1 MDYPHRP
8 VLVQEVLD
16 DLITSPDGT
25 YIDGT
30 VGSGGHSEAIG
41 RRIGEQGRLVCLD
54 RDPEAIRISKQRLS
68 FLGERVRFVKASYG
82 SADQVLR
89 DLGWGKANGILL
101 DLGMSG
107 FQLEQSGRGFSFH
120 RDEPLDMRMDPDAG
134 VTAEHLIQHLSE
146 KEIEEILRGYGEE
159 RRARSIARRIG
170 QDRKTKPILSSLH
183 LAHLVESVVPRSQG
197 AGAKHPATRTFQAL
211 RIAVN
216 KELEHLAS
224 FLDKGPA
231 LLAPSGRLVIL
242 SYHSLEDRMVKQAMM
257 DWEKDCECP
266 PSLPQCCC
274 GKVPLFRRLHKK
286 GIRPGPKE
294 MEQNPRARSA
304 ILRAAERIPTNDTS
318 DQGIRN

>member
-1 MDYPHRP
+1 
-8 VLVQEVLD
+8 
-16 DLITSPDGT
+16 
-25 YIDGT
+25 
-30 VGSGGHSEAIG
+30 
-41 RRIGEQGRLVCLD
+41 
-54 RDPEAIRISKQRLS
+54 
-68 FLGERVRFVKASYG
+68 
-82 SADQVLR
+82 
-89 DLGWGKANGILL
+89 
-101 DLGMSG
+101 
-107 FQLEQSGRGFSFH
+107 
-120 RDEPLDMRMDPDAG
+120 
-134 VTAEHLIQHLSE
+134 
-146 KEIEEILRGYGEE
+146 
-159 RRARSIARRIG
+159 
-170 QDRKTKPILSSLH
+170 
-183 LAHLVESVVPRSQG
+183 
-197 AGAKHPATRTFQAL
+197 
-211 RIAVN
+211 
-216 KELEHLAS
+216 LEHLAS